1 MSYTID
7 LNYLTRLGGNLSG
20 TGTVRQ
26 PAPQGRDFLSMAVQL
41 RATNESSTTPT
52 PSQKADM
59 SMEAYQ
65 QTIRE
70 KISQMPL
77 SSTRQME
84 AISIQIS
91 DAAFERMKSDPDYEA
106 WVLNDLREAFSQS
119 NPWVAATGG
128 GYSVFYIGET
138 KEQCHA
144 EGWYPGYMGNQGAAI
159 FEDKA
164 KGSFWEQRMESHKKF
179 MELQQ
184 EAAARRRMLMKL
196 RMNGGSVSAAELLM
210 GLL

>member
-1 MSYTID
+1 MSCTID
-7 LNYLTRLGGNLSG
+7 LNYLIRLAGNLSG
-20 TGTVRQ
+20 TSAVRQ
-26 PAPQGRDFLSMAVQL
+26 AAPQGRDFLRMAAQL
-41 RATNESSTTPT
+41 RASESSAAPA
-52 PSQKADM
+52 PSEKADM

-65 QTIRE
+65 QMIRE
-70 KISQMPL
+70 KISQMSL

-84 AISIQIS
+84 AVSIQIS
-91 DAAFERMKSDPDYEA
+91 DAAFERMKNDPDYEA

-144 EGWYPGYMGNQGAAI
+144 EGWYPGYMGNQGAAM

-164 KGSFWEQRMESHKKF
+164 KGSFWEQRMENHKKY

-184 EAAARRRMLMKL
+184 EAAARRRLMMKL

>member
-1 MSYTID
+1 MSCTID
-7 LNYLTRLGGNLSG
+7 LNYLTRLAGNLSG
-20 TGTVRQ
+20 TSAVRQ
-26 PAPQGRDFLSMAVQL
+26 AAPQGRDFLRMAAQL
-41 RATNESSTTPT
+41 RASESSAAPA
-52 PSQKADM
+52 PSEKADM

-65 QTIRE
+65 QMIRE
-70 KISQMPL
+70 KISQMSL

-84 AISIQIS
+84 AVSIQIS
-91 DAAFERMKSDPDYEA
+91 DAAFERMKNDPDYEA

-144 EGWYPGYMGNQGAAI
+144 EGWYPGYMGNQGAAM

-164 KGSFWEQRMESHKKF
+164 KGSFWEQRMENHKKY

-184 EAAARRRMLMKL
+184 EAAARRRLMMKL

>member
-7 LNYLTRLGGNLSG
+7 MNYLTSLAGNLSR
-20 TGTVRQ
+20 TSAVRQ
-26 PAPQGRDFLSMAVQL
+26 SASQGGDFLSMAAQL
-41 RATNESSTTPT
+41 RASESNPTPT
-52 PSQKADM
+52 PSEKADM
-59 SMEAYQ
+59 SMETYR

-77 SSTRQME
+77 STTRQME
-84 AISIQIS
+84 SISIQIS
-91 DAAFERMKSDPDYEA
+91 DVAFERMKNDPDYEA

-144 EGWYPGYMGNQGAAI
+144 EGWYPGCMGNQGAAI
-159 FEDKA
+159 FEDKD
-164 KGSFWEQRMESHKKF
+164 KGSLWEQRMENHKKY

-184 EAAARRRMLMKL
+184 EAAAHRRMLMKL

>member
-1 MSYTID
+1 MNDTINI
-7 LNYLTRLGGNLSG
+7 NYLTRLAGNLSQ
-20 TGTVRQ
+20 TGAVRQ
-26 PAPQGRDFLSMAVQL
+26 SAPQGGDFLSMAAQL
-41 RATNESSTTPT
+41 RASESNPTPT
-52 PSQKADM
+52 PSEKADM
-59 SMEAYQ
+59 SMETYR
-65 QTIRE
+65 QTIRD

-77 SSTRQME
+77 STARQME
-84 AISIQIS
+84 SISIQIS
-91 DAAFERMKSDPDYEA
+91 DAAFERMKNDPDYEA

-128 GYSVFYIGET
+128 GYSVFHIGET

-144 EGWYPGYMGNQGAAI
+144 EGWYPGYMGNQGATM
-159 FEDKA
+159 FEDKS
-164 KGSFWEQRMESHKKF
+164 KGSFWEQRMENHKKY

-184 EAAARRRMLMKL
+184 KAAARRRLMMKL

>member
-7 LNYLTRLGGNLSG
+7 MNYLPRLAGNLSG
-20 TGTVRQ
+20 TGAVRQ
-26 PAPQGRDFLSMAVQL
+26 SASQGGDFLSMATQL
-41 RATNESSTTPT
+41 RASESNPAPT
-52 PSQKADM
+52 PSEKTNM
-59 SMEAYQ
+59 SMDAYQ

-70 KISQMPL
+70 KISQIPL
-77 SSTRQME
+77 STTRQME
-84 AISIQIS
+84 SILIQIS
-91 DAAFERMKSDPDYEA
+91 DAAFERMKNDPDYEA
-106 WVLNDLREAFSQS
+106 WGLNDLREAFSQS
-119 NPWVAATGG
+119 NPWVATTGG

-144 EGWYPGYMGNQGAAI
+144 EGWYPGYMGNQGSAM

-164 KGSFWEQRMESHKKF
+164 KGSFWEQRMESHKKY

>member
-7 LNYLTRLGGNLSG
+7 MNYLTRLAGNLSG
-20 TGTVRQ
+20 TGAVRQ
-26 PAPQGRDFLSMAVQL
+26 SASQGGDFLSMAAQL
-41 RATNESSTTPT
+41 RASESTPTPT
-52 PSQKADM
+52 PSEKTDV

-77 SSTRQME
+77 STTRQME
-84 AISIQIS
+84 SISIQIS
-91 DAAFERMKSDPDYEA
+91 DAAFERMKNDPDYEA
-106 WVLNDLREAFSQS
+106 WVLNDLREALSQS
-119 NPWVAATGG
+119 NPWVATTGG

-138 KEQCHA
+138 KGQCHA

-164 KGSFWEQRMESHKKF
+164 KDSFWEQRMENHQKY
-179 MELQQ
+179 MQLQQ
-184 EAAARRRMLMKL
+184 EAAVRRRMMMKL
-196 RMNGGSVSAAELLM
+196 RMNGGFVSAAELLM
-210 GLL
+210 ELL

>member
-1 MSYTID
+1 MNNTIN
-7 LNYLTRLGGNLSG
+7 LNYLTRLSASFPGSS
-20 TGTVRQ
+20 TVQRT
-26 PAPQGRDFLSMAVQL
+26 ATRNSSFLSMAAQL
-41 RATNESSTTPT
+41 RASESSATPA
-52 PSQKADM
+52 PSEKADM

-65 QTIRE
+65 QMIRE

-77 SSTRQME
+77 SPTRQME

-119 NPWVAATGG
+119 NPWVAATGS

-144 EGWYPGYMGNQGAAI
+144 EGWYPGCMGNQGAAM

-164 KGSFWEQRMESHKKF
+164 KGSFWEQRMENHKKY

-184 EAAARRRMLMKL
+184 KAAARRRLMMKL

>member
-1 MSYTID
+1 MNNTIS
-7 LNYLTRLGGNLSG
+7 LNYLIRLSTSFPENS
-20 TGTVRQ
+20 TVQRTAMQ
-26 PAPQGRDFLSMAVQL
+26 NSSFLSMAAQL
-41 RATNESSTTPT
+41 RSNESSTTPN
-52 PSQKADM
+52 PPEKADM
-59 SMEAYQ
+59 SMEAYRQ
-65 QTIRE
+65 AIRE

-77 SSTRQME
+77 SATRQME
-84 AISIQIS
+84 SISIQIS
-91 DAAFERMKSDPDYEA
+91 DAAFERMKNDPDYEA

-144 EGWYPGYMGNQGAAI
+144 EGWYPGYMGGQGAAM

-196 RMNGGSVSAAELLM
+196 HMNGGSVSAAELLM

>member
-1 MSYTID
+1 MSCTID
-7 LNYLTRLGGNLSG
+7 LNYLIRLAGNLSG
-20 TGTVRQ
+20 TSTVRQ
-26 PAPQGRDFLSMAVQL
+26 AAPQGRDFLRMAAQL
-41 RATNESSTTPT
+41 RASESSAAPA
-52 PSQKADM
+52 PSEKADM

-65 QTIRE
+65 QMIRE
-70 KISQMPL
+70 KISQMSL

-84 AISIQIS
+84 AVSIQIS
-91 DAAFERMKSDPDYEA
+91 DAAFERMKNDPDYEA

-144 EGWYPGYMGNQGAAI
+144 EGWYPGYMGNQGSAM

-164 KGSFWEQRMESHKKF
+164 KGSFWEQRMENHKKY

-184 EAAARRRMLMKL
+184 EAAAKRRLMMKL

>member
-7 LNYLTRLGGNLSG
+7 LDYLTRLAGNLSQ
-20 TGTVRQ
+20 TGAVRQ
-26 PAPQGRDFLSMAVQL
+26 SAPQGRDFLSMTAQL
-41 RATNESSTTPT
+41 RASESNPTPT
-52 PSQKADM
+52 PFQKADM
-59 SMEAYQ
+59 SMEAYR

-91 DAAFERMKSDPDYEA
+91 DAAFERMKNDPDYEA
-106 WVLNDLREAFSQS
+106 WVLYDLRKAFSQS
-119 NPWVAATGG
+119 NPWVAATSG

-144 EGWYPGYMGNQGAAI
+144 EGWYPGCMGNQGAAI

-164 KGSFWEQRMESHKKF
+164 KDSFWEQRMENHKKY

>member
-1 MSYTID
+1 MSCTID
-7 LNYLTRLGGNLSG
+7 LNYLIRLAGNLSG
-20 TGTVRQ
+20 TSTVRQ
-26 PAPQGRDFLSMAVQL
+26 AAPQGRDFLRMAAQL
-41 RATNESSTTPT
+41 RASESSAAPA
-52 PSQKADM
+52 PSEKADM

-65 QTIRE
+65 QMIRE
-70 KISQMPL
+70 KISQMSL

-84 AISIQIS
+84 AVSIQIS
-91 DAAFERMKSDPDYEA
+91 DAAFERMKNDPDYEA

-164 KGSFWEQRMESHKKF
+164 KGSFWEQRMENHKQY

>member
-7 LNYLTRLGGNLSG
+7 INYLTRMAGNVSG
-20 TGTVRQ
+20 TGAVRQ
-26 PAPQGRDFLSMAVQL
+26 ATPQGGDFLSMAAQL
-41 RATNESSTTPT
+41 RASESSTTPT
-52 PSQKADM
+52 PSKKADM
-59 SMEAYQ
+59 SMETYQ

-77 SSTRQME
+77 SATRQME
-84 AISIQIS
+84 SISIQIS
-91 DAAFERMKSDPDYEA
+91 DAAFERMKNDPDYET
-106 WVLNDLREAFSQS
+106 WVLNDLREALSQS
-119 NPWVAATGG
+119 NPWVPVSGG
-128 GYSVFYIGET
+128 GYSVFYIGAT
-138 KEQCHA
+138 KEECHA
-144 EGWYPGYMGNQGAAI
+144 EGWYPGYMGNQGAAM

-164 KGSFWEQRMESHKKF
+164 KGSFWEQRMENHKKY

-184 EAAARRRMLMKL
+184 EAAARRRMLMKI

>member
-1 MSYTID
+1 MNNTIS
-7 LNYLTRLGGNLSG
+7 LNYLIRLSTSFPENS
-20 TGTVRQ
+20 TVQRTAMQ
-26 PAPQGRDFLSMAVQL
+26 NSSFLSMAAQL
-41 RATNESSTTPT
+41 RASESTPTPT
-52 PSQKADM
+52 PSEKTDV

-77 SSTRQME
+77 STTRQME
-84 AISIQIS
+84 SISIQIS
-91 DAAFERMKSDPDYEA
+91 DAAFERMKNDPDYEA

-119 NPWVAATGG
+119 NPWVATTGG

-144 EGWYPGYMGNQGAAI
+144 EGWYPGYMGNQGSAM

-164 KGSFWEQRMESHKKF
+164 KGSFWEQRMERHKKY
-179 MELQQ
+179 MELAE
-184 EAAARRRMLMKL
+184 EAAAKRRLMMKL

>member
-7 LNYLTRLGGNLSG
+7 LNYLTRLAGNLSG

-26 PAPQGRDFLSMAVQL
+26 SVSQGRDFLSMAAQL
-41 RATNESSTTPT
+41 QTSESSTTPA

-70 KISQMPL
+70 KILQMPL

-91 DAAFERMKSDPDYEA
+91 DVAFERMKSDPDYEA

-138 KEQCHA
+138 KEQRHA
-144 EGWYPGYMGNQGAAI
+144 EGWYPGYMGNQGAAM
-159 FEDKA
+159 FKDKA
-164 KGSFWEQRMESHKKF
+164 KGSFWEQRMENHTKY

-184 EAAARRRMLMKL
+184 EAAARRRLMMKL
-196 RMNGGSVSAAELLM
+196 RMNGGSVNAAELLM

>member
-1 MSYTID
+1 MNNTIN
-7 LNYLTRLGGNLSG
+7 LNYLTRLSASFPGSS
-20 TGTVRQ
+20 TVQRTVT
-26 PAPQGRDFLSMAVQL
+26 RNSSFLSMAAQL
-41 RATNESSTTPT
+41 RASESGTTPNLSEKT
-52 PSQKADM
+52 DI

-77 SSTRQME
+77 SATRQME
-84 AISIQIS
+84 SISIQIS
-91 DAAFERMKSDPDYEA
+91 DAAFERMKNDPDYEA
-106 WVLNDLREAFSQS
+106 WVLDDLREAFSQS

-144 EGWYPGYMGNQGAAI
+144 EGWYSGYMGNQGAAI

-164 KGSFWEQRMESHKKF
+164 KGSFWEQRMENHKKY
-179 MELQQ
+179 MDLQQ

>member
-1 MSYTID
+1 MNNTIS
-7 LNYLTRLGGNLSG
+7 LNYLTRLHGSFAGN
-20 TGTVRQ
+20 GTVQ
-26 PAPQGRDFLSMAVQL
+26 QSTVQHSSFLSMAEQL
-41 RATNESSTTPT
+41 RAEQTTPAERA
-52 PSQKADM
+52 SEADNI
-59 SMEAYQ
+59 SLEAYKQ
-65 QTIRE
+65 SIWA
-70 KISQMPL
+70 KISALPMSA
-77 SSTRQME
+77 SSRMQS
-84 AISIQIS
+84 ISVQIS
-91 DAAFERMKSDPDYEA
+91 DEGFGAMKNDPEYEA
-106 WVLNDLREAFSQS
+106 WVLDDLREAFSQS

-144 EGWYPGYMGNQGAAI
+144 EGWYPGYMGNQGAAM

-184 EAAARRRMLMKL
+184 AAAARRRMLMKL

>member
-1 MSYTID
+1 MSCTID
-7 LNYLTRLGGNLSG
+7 LNYLTRLAGNLSG
-20 TGTVRQ
+20 TSTVRQ
-26 PAPQGRDFLSMAVQL
+26 AAPQGRDFLRMAAQL
-41 RATNESSTTPT
+41 RASESSAAPA
-52 PSQKADM
+52 PSEKADM

-65 QTIRE
+65 QMIRE
-70 KISQMPL
+70 KISQMSL

-84 AISIQIS
+84 AVSIQIS
-91 DAAFERMKSDPDYEA
+91 DAAFERMKNDPDYEA

-144 EGWYPGYMGNQGAAI
+144 EGWYPGYMGNQGAAM

-164 KGSFWEQRMESHKKF
+164 KGSFWEQRMENHKKY

-184 EAAARRRMLMKL
+184 EAAARRRLMMKL

>member
-7 LNYLTRLGGNLSG
+7 LNYLTRLAGNLSG

-26 PAPQGRDFLSMAVQL
+26 SVSQGRDFLSMAAQL
-41 RATNESSTTPT
+41 RASESNITPA
-52 PSQKADM
+52 PSQKSDM

-77 SSTRQME
+77 SSARQME

-144 EGWYPGYMGNQGAAI
+144 EGWYPGYMGNQGAAM

-164 KGSFWEQRMESHKKF
+164 NGSFWEQRMENHKKY

>member
-1 MSYTID
+1 MSCTID
-7 LNYLTRLGGNLSG
+7 LNYLTRLAGNWSR
-20 TGTVRQ
+20 TGAVRQ
-26 PAPQGRDFLSMAVQL
+26 AAPQGRDFLRMAAQL
-41 RATNESSTTPT
+41 RASESSAAPA
-52 PSQKADM
+52 PSEKADM

-65 QTIRE
+65 QMIRE
-70 KISQMPL
+70 KISQMSL

-84 AISIQIS
+84 AVSIQIS
-91 DAAFERMKSDPDYEA
+91 DAAFERMKNDPDYEA

-164 KGSFWEQRMESHKKF
+164 KGSFWEQRMENHKQY

>member
-7 LNYLTRLGGNLSG
+7 MNYLTRLTGNLSR
-20 TGTVRQ
+20 TSAIRQ
-26 PAPQGRDFLSMAVQL
+26 SASQDGNFLSMAAQL
-41 RATNESSTTPT
+41 RASESTPTPT
-52 PSQKADM
+52 PSEKTDV

-77 SSTRQME
+77 STTRQME
-84 AISIQIS
+84 SISIQIS
-91 DAAFERMKSDPDYEA
+91 DAAFERMKNDPDYEA

-119 NPWVAATGG
+119 NPWVATTGG

-144 EGWYPGYMGNQGAAI
+144 EGWYPGYMGNQGASM

-164 KGSFWEQRMESHKKF
+164 KGSFWEQRMERHKKN
-179 MELQQ
+179 MELA
-184 EAAARRRMLMKL
+184 EEPAAKRRLMMKL
-196 RMNGGSVSAAELLM
+196 RMNGNSVSAAELLM

>member
-1 MSYTID
+1 MNDTINI
-7 LNYLTRLGGNLSG
+7 NYLTRLAGNLSR
-20 TGTVRQ
+20 TGAVRQ
-26 PAPQGRDFLSMAVQL
+26 SASQGGDFLSMAAQL
-41 RATNESSTTPT
+41 QTSESSTTPA

-70 KISQMPL
+70 KILQMPL

-91 DAAFERMKSDPDYEA
+91 DVAFERMKSDPDYEA

-144 EGWYPGYMGNQGAAI
+144 EGWYPGYMGNQGSAM

-164 KGSFWEQRMESHKKF
+164 KGSFWEQRMERHKKY
-179 MELQQ
+179 MELAE
-184 EAAARRRMLMKL
+184 EAAAKRRLMMKL
-196 RMNGGSVSAAELLM
+196 RINGGSVSAAELLM

>member
-41 RATNESSTTPT
+41 RATSESSTTPA

-106 WVLNDLREAFSQS
+106 WVLKD
-119 NPWVAATGG
+119 
-128 GYSVFYIGET
+128 
-138 KEQCHA
+138 
-144 EGWYPGYMGNQGAAI
+144 
-159 FEDKA
+159 
-164 KGSFWEQRMESHKKF
+164 
-179 MELQQ
+179 
-184 EAAARRRMLMKL
+184 
-196 RMNGGSVSAAELLM
+196 
-210 GLL
+210 

>member
-1 MSYTID
+1 MSCTID
-7 LNYLTRLGGNLSG
+7 LNYLIRLAGNLSG
-20 TGTVRQ
+20 TSTVRQ
-26 PAPQGRDFLSMAVQL
+26 AAPQGRDFLRMAAQL
-41 RATNESSTTPT
+41 RASESSAAPA
-52 PSQKADM
+52 PSEKADM

-65 QTIRE
+65 QMIRE
-70 KISQMPL
+70 KISQMSL
-77 SSTRQME
+77 SFTRQME

-106 WVLNDLREAFSQS
+106 WVLKDLREAFSQS

-164 KGSFWEQRMESHKKF
+164 KGSFWEQRMENHKQY

-184 EAAARRRMLMKL
+184 EAAARRRLMMKL

>member
-1 MSYTID
+1 MSCTID
-7 LNYLTRLGGNLSG
+7 LNYLTRLAGNLSG
-20 TGTVRQ
+20 TSAVRQ
-26 PAPQGRDFLSMAVQL
+26 AAPQGRDFLRMAAQL
-41 RATNESSTTPT
+41 RASESSAAPA
-52 PSQKADM
+52 PSEKADM

-65 QTIRE
+65 QMIRE

-144 EGWYPGYMGNQGAAI
+144 EGWYPGCMGNQGAAI

-164 KGSFWEQRMESHKKF
+164 KGSFWEQRMENHKKY

>member
-1 MSYTID
+1 MSCTID
-7 LNYLTRLGGNLSG
+7 LNYLIRLAGNLSG
-20 TGTVRQ
+20 TSTVRQ
-26 PAPQGRDFLSMAVQL
+26 AAPQGRDFLRMAAQL
-41 RATNESSTTPT
+41 RASESSAAPA
-52 PSQKADM
+52 PSEKADM

-65 QTIRE
+65 QMIRE
-70 KISQMPL
+70 KISQMSL

-84 AISIQIS
+84 AVSIQIS
-91 DAAFERMKSDPDYEA
+91 DAAFERMKNDPDYEA
-106 WVLNDLREAFSQS
+106 WVLKDLREAFSQS

-144 EGWYPGYMGNQGAAI
+144 EGWYPGCMGNQGAAM

-164 KGSFWEQRMESHKKF
+164 KGSFWEQRMENHKKY

-184 EAAARRRMLMKL
+184 EAAARRRLMMKL

>member
-1 MSYTID
+1 MNNTIN
-7 LNYLTRLGGNLSG
+7 LNYLTGLSASFPENS
-20 TGTVRQ
+20 TVQRTAAQ
-26 PAPQGRDFLSMAVQL
+26 NSSFLSMAAQL
-41 RATNESSTTPT
+41 RASERSTTPT
-52 PSQKADM
+52 PSEKSDM

-70 KISQMPL
+70 KISQIPL
-77 SSTRQME
+77 SATRQME
-84 AISIQIS
+84 SISIQIS
-91 DAAFERMKSDPDYEA
+91 DAAFERMKNDPDYEA

-119 NPWVAATGG
+119 NPWVAAAGG

-144 EGWYPGYMGNQGAAI
+144 EGWYPGYMGGQGTAM